1 MKVNLIKY
9 LKPYWFLALLSPLV
23 MAGEVVCDL
32 FLPKLMSKIVDYG
45 VLQKDMKVIL
55 TTGGIMLLVAVVGAL
70 AGMLSSVFAGIS
82 SQSFG
87 MDLRNDVFKKV
98 MSLSLEQT
106 DRFTTGSLVTRLT
119 NDVTAV
125 QNAVQ
130 MILRMVI
137 RAPVFFVGGTI
148 MALSLNV
155 NFGMVILCGLPFQV
169 LLIFFTLKKAAPLFK
184 KVQEKLDRVNS
195 VVQENVTGAR
205 MVKAYVREDY
215 EENRFG
221 TANDELV
228 ETNLKVQSLMAA
240 MMPIMMIIM
249 NAVVVA
255 VIYVGG
261 LEASVGN
268 MLPGDIMAGIT
279 YVTQILMSIMMV
291 SMIFQSLSRAKA
303 SADRIVEVLETDPA
317 VLTGKLLGENDGN
330 VSFENVSF
338 SYPNASGVP
347 VLKDISFEIKSG
359 ETVAIIGATG
369 SGKTSLVNLIARF
382 YDTTNGRVLVNG
394 IDVKEYDLT
403 ALRKKIGF
411 VLQKSETFSGTIADN
426 IRWGNPDATIEEV
439 QTAAKI
445 AQADEYI
452 QGFENGY
459 DTVIGEKGASLS
471 GGQKQR
477 LSIARAIVKKPEIL
491 IFDDS
496 TSALDFSTEAKLHKA
511 LREHLSD
518 TTVIMIAQR
527 VASIM
532 GADRIIVLDNNTVCA
547 IGTHKELL
555 ETSAV
560 YQDIY
565 NSQMKGG
572 EANG

>member
-1 MKVNLIKY
+1 MKVNLVKY
-9 LKPYWFLALLSPLV
+9 LKPYWLFAILSPLV
-23 MAGEVVCDL
+23 MAGEVLCDL
-32 FLPKLMSKIVDYG
+32 ALPDLMSTIVDDG
-45 VLQKDMKVIL
+45 VWGGSMKVIL
-55 TTGGIMLLVAVVGAL
+55 TTGALMLFIAFIGAC
-70 AGMLSSVFAGIS
+70 AGMLSSVFAGIA

-137 RAPVFFVGGTI
+137 RAPVFFIGGTI
-148 MALSLNV
+148 MALSLNT
-155 NFGMVILCGLPFQV
+155 NFGLVILCGLPFQV
-169 LLIFFTLKKAAPLFK
+169 LLIYFTLKKAAPLFK
-184 KVQEKLDRVNS
+184 KVQEKLDKVNS

-228 ETNLKVQSLMAA
+228 ETNLKVQRLMAT

-249 NAVVVA
+249 NVVVVS

-261 LEASVGN
+261 LETSAGN

-317 VLTGKLLGENDGN
+317 VLSGLLVGENDGS
-330 VSFENVSF
+330 VTFEDVSF

-347 VLKDISFEIKSG
+347 VLKNISFEIKSG
-359 ETVAIIGATG
+359 ETVAVIGATG
-369 SGKTSLVNLIARF
+369 SGKTSLVNLITRF
-382 YDTTNGRVLVNG
+382 YDVTGGKVLVNG
-394 IDVKEYDLT
+394 IDVKDYDLT
-403 ALRKKIGF
+403 TLRKKIGF

-511 LREHLSD
+511 LREHLAN

-532 GADRIIVLDNNTVCA
+532 GADRIIVLDNNTISA

-555 ETSAV
+555 ETSPV

-572 EANG
+572 EANV

>member
-1 MKVNLIKY
+1 MKVKLSKY
-9 LKPYWFLALLSPLV
+9 LKPYWLFAILSPLV
-23 MAGEVVCDL
+23 MAGEVLCDL
-32 FLPKLMSKIVDYG
+32 ALPDLMSTIVDDG
-45 VLQKDMKVIL
+45 VWGGSMKVIL
-55 TTGGIMLLVAVVGAL
+55 TTGAMMLLIAFIGAC
-70 AGMLSSVFAGIS
+70 AGMLSSVFAGIA

-137 RAPVFFVGGTI
+137 RAPVFFIGGTI
-148 MALSLNV
+148 MALSLNT
-155 NFGMVILCGLPFQV
+155 NFGLVILCGLPFQI

-184 KVQEKLDRVNS
+184 KVQEKLDKVNS

-228 ETNLKVQSLMAA
+228 ETNLKVQRLMAK

-249 NAVVVA
+249 NVVVVA

-261 LEASVGN
+261 NEVSLGN

-317 VLTGKLLGENDGN
+317 VLSGKLLGENDGT
-330 VSFENVSF
+330 VTFENVGF

-347 VLKDISFEIKSG
+347 VLKNINFSIKSG
-359 ETVAIIGATG
+359 ETVAVIGATG
-369 SGKTSLVNLIARF
+369 SGKTSLVNLVARF
-382 YDTTNGRVLVNG
+382 YDVTEGRVLVNG
-394 IDVKEYDLT
+394 IDVKDYDLT

-426 IRWGNPDATIEEV
+426 IRWGNHDATDDEV
-439 QTAAKI
+439 LTAAKI

-452 QGFENGY
+452 SGFENGY

-532 GADRIIVLDNNTVCA
+532 GADRIIVLDNNTISA

-555 ETSAV
+555 ETSPV
-560 YQDIY
+560 YKDIY

-572 EANG
+572 EANV

>member
-155 NFGMVILCGLPFQV
+155 NFGMVILCGLPFQI

-403 ALRKKIGF
+403 ALRNKIGF

>member
-1 MKVNLIKY
+1 MKVKLTKY
-9 LKPYWFLALLSPLV
+9 LKPYWLLALLSPLV
-23 MAGEVVCDL
+23 MAGEVLCDL
-32 FLPKLMSKIVDYG
+32 KLPDLMSTIVDDG
-45 VLQKDMKVIL
+45 VLQKDMSVIL
-55 TTGGIMLLVAVVGAL
+55 TTGAIMLLVAVIGAC
-70 AGMLSSVFAGIS
+70 AGMLSSVFAGIA

-106 DRFTTGSLVTRLT
+106 DKFTTGSLVTRLT
-119 NDVTAV
+119 NDVTTV

-155 NFGMVILCGLPFQV
+155 NFGIVILCGLPFQI
-169 LLIFFTLKKAAPLFK
+169 LLITFTLKKAAPLFK
-184 KVQEKLDRVNS
+184 KVQEKIDKINS

-215 EENRFG
+215 EEKRFG
-221 TANDELV
+221 NAHDELV
-228 ETNLKVQSLMAA
+228 ETNLKVHYVMAK

-249 NAVVVA
+249 NAVVIA

-268 MLPGDIMAGIT
+268 MFPGDIMAGIT

-303 SADRIVEVLETDPA
+303 SADRIVEVLETEPA
-317 VLTGKLLGENDGN
+317 VLSGRLLGNKSGD
-330 VSFENVSF
+330 VTFEKVSF
-338 SYPNASGVP
+338 SYPNSSGIP
-347 VLKDISFEIKSG
+347 VLKDVSFEIKSG

-369 SGKTSLVNLIARF
+369 SGKTSLVNLITRF
-382 YDTTNGRVLVNG
+382 YDVTDGRVLVNG
-394 IDVKEYDLT
+394 TDVREYDLT
-403 ALRKKIGF
+403 ALRQRIAF

-439 QTAAKI
+439 QAAARI

-511 LREHLSD
+511 LREYLDD
-518 TTVIMIAQR
+518 TTIIMIAQR

-532 GADRIIVLDNNTVCA
+532 GADRIIVLDNNTVSA

-555 ETSAV
+555 ETSPV

-572 EANG
+572 EVNG

>member
-1 MKVNLIKY
+1 MKVKLTKY
-9 LKPYWFLALLSPLV
+9 LKPYWFFALLSPLV
-23 MAGEVVCDL
+23 MACEVICDL
-32 FLPKLMSKIVDYG
+32 SLPNLMSTIVDEG
-45 VLQKDMKVIL
+45 VWEKDMTVIL
-55 TTGGIMLLVAVVGAL
+55 TTGGIMLLIAFLGAC
-70 AGMLSSVFAGIS
+70 AGMLSSVFAGIA

-155 NFGMVILCGLPFQV
+155 NFGIVLACGLPFQI
-169 LLIFFTLKKAAPLFK
+169 LLIYFTLKKAAPLFM
-184 KVQEKLDRVNS
+184 KVQAKIDRINS

-215 EENRFG
+215 EEKRFG
-221 TANDELV
+221 TAHDELV
-228 ETNLKVQSLMAA
+228 ETNLKVQYVMAK

-249 NAVVVA
+249 NVVVVA

-261 LEASVGN
+261 LQAQAQI
-268 MLPGDIMAGIT
+268 MRPGDIMAAIT

-303 SADRIVEVLETDPA
+303 SADRITEVLETEPA
-317 VLTGKLLGENDGN
+317 VLSGKLLGDKSGD
-330 VSFENVSF
+330 VTFENVSF

-347 VLKDISFEIKSG
+347 VLKDINFKVNAG

-382 YDTTNGRVLVNG
+382 YDTTSGTVKVG
-394 IDVKEYDLT
+394 GEDVRNYDLT
-403 ALRKKIGF
+403 ALRQKIGF

-426 IRWGNPDATIEEV
+426 IRWGNPDATQEEIE
-439 QTAAKI
+439 TAAKI

-452 QGFENGY
+452 SGFENGY
-459 DTVIGEKGASLS
+459 ETVIGEKGASLS

-511 LREHLSD
+511 LREHLDD
-518 TTVIMIAQR
+518 TTIVMIAQR

-532 GADRIIVLDNNTVCA
+532 GADRIIVLDNNTVSA

-555 ETSAV
+555 KTSPV

-572 EANG
+572 EERG

>member
-1 MKVNLIKY
+1 MKVNLMKY
-9 LKPYWFLALLSPLV
+9 LKPYWFFALLSPLV
-23 MAGEVVCDL
+23 MACEVLCDL
-32 FLPKLMSKIVDYG
+32 RLPDLMSTIVDDG
-45 VLQKDMKVIL
+45 VWEKDMKVIL
-55 TTGGIMLLVAVVGAL
+55 TTGAIMLLIAFLGAL
-70 AGMLSSVFAGIS
+70 AGMLSSVFAGIA

-155 NFGMVILCGLPFQV
+155 DFGLVILRGLPFQV

-221 TANDELV
+221 TANNELV
-228 ETNLKVQSLMAA
+228 ETNLKVQRLMAT

-249 NAVVVA
+249 NVVVVS

-268 MLPGDIMAGIT
+268 MRPGDIMAAIT

-317 VLTGKLLGENDGN
+317 VLSGKLLGENDGN
-330 VSFENVSF
+330 VTFENVSF

-347 VLKDISFEIKSG
+347 VLKDINFEIKSG
-359 ETVAIIGATG
+359 EMVAIIGATG
-369 SGKTSLVNLIARF
+369 SGKTSLVNLITRF
-382 YDTTNGRVLVNG
+382 YDVTGGKVSVNG
-394 IDVKEYDLT
+394 IDVKDYDLT

-426 IRWGNPDATIEEV
+426 IRWGNPDATLEEV
-439 QTAAKI
+439 ETAAKI

-532 GADRIIVLDNNTVCA
+532 GADRIIVLDNNTISA

-555 ETSAV
+555 ETSPV

-572 EANG
+572 EGRG

>member
-1 MKVNLIKY
+1 MKVKLSKY
-9 LKPYWFLALLSPLV
+9 LKPYWLFAVLSPLV
-23 MAGEVVCDL
+23 MAGEVLCDL
-32 FLPKLMSKIVDYG
+32 ALPDLMSTIVDDG
-45 VLQKDMKVIL
+45 VWGGSMKVIL
-55 TTGGIMLLVAVVGAL
+55 TTGGIMLLIAFIGAC
-70 AGMLSSVFAGIS
+70 AGMLSSVFAGIA

-137 RAPVFFVGGTI
+137 RAPVFFIGGTI
-148 MALSLNV
+148 MALSLNT
-155 NFGMVILCGLPFQV
+155 NFGLVILCGLPFQV
-169 LLIFFTLKKAAPLFK
+169 FLIFFTLKKAAPLFK

-228 ETNLKVQSLMAA
+228 ETNLKVQRLMAL

-249 NAVVVA
+249 NVVVVA

-261 LEASVGN
+261 LEASIGN

-317 VLTGKLLGENDGN
+317 VLSGKLFGENDGN
-330 VSFENVSF
+330 VTFENVSF

-369 SGKTSLVNLIARF
+369 SGKTSLVNLITRF
-382 YDTTNGRVLVNG
+382 YDVTDGKVLVNG

-403 ALRKKIGF
+403 ALRSKIGF

-426 IRWGNPDATIEEV
+426 IRWGNSDATDDEV

-477 LSIARAIVKKPEIL
+477 LSIARAIVKRPEIL

-532 GADRIIVLDNNTVCA
+532 GADRIIVLDNNTVSA
-547 IGTHKELL
+547 IGTHNELL
-555 ETSAV
+555 KTSPV

>member
-1 MKVNLIKY
+1 MKY
-9 LKPYWFLALLSPLV
+9 LKPYWFFALLSPLV
-23 MAGEVVCDL
+23 MACEVLCDL
-32 FLPKLMSKIVDYG
+32 RLPDLMSTIVDDG
-45 VLQKDMKVIL
+45 VWEKDMKVIL
-55 TTGGIMLLVAVVGAL
+55 TTGAIMLLIAFLGAL
-70 AGMLSSVFAGIS
+70 AGMLSSVFAGIA

-155 NFGMVILCGLPFQV
+155 DFGLVILRGLPFQV

-221 TANDELV
+221 TANNELV
-228 ETNLKVQSLMAA
+228 ETNLKVQRLMAT

-249 NAVVVA
+249 NVVVVS

-268 MLPGDIMAGIT
+268 MRPGDIMAAIT

-317 VLTGKLLGENDGN
+317 VLSGKLLGENDGN
-330 VSFENVSF
+330 VTFENVSF

-347 VLKDISFEIKSG
+347 VLKDINFEIKSG
-359 ETVAIIGATG
+359 EMVAIIGATG
-369 SGKTSLVNLIARF
+369 SGKTSLVNLITRF
-382 YDTTNGRVLVNG
+382 YDVTGGKVSVNG
-394 IDVKEYDLT
+394 IDVKDYDLT

-426 IRWGNPDATIEEV
+426 IRWGNPDATLEEV
-439 QTAAKI
+439 ETAAKI

-532 GADRIIVLDNNTVCA
+532 GADRIIVLDNNTISA

-555 ETSAV
+555 ETSPV

-572 EANG
+572 EGRG

>member
-1 MKVNLIKY
+1 
-9 LKPYWFLALLSPLV
+9 
-23 MAGEVVCDL
+23 
-32 FLPKLMSKIVDYG
+32 
-45 VLQKDMKVIL
+45 
-55 TTGGIMLLVAVVGAL
+55 
-70 AGMLSSVFAGIS
+70 
-82 SQSFG
+82 
-87 MDLRNDVFKKV
+87 
-98 MSLSLEQT
+98 
-106 DRFTTGSLVTRLT
+106 
-119 NDVTAV
+119 
-125 QNAVQ
+125 
-130 MILRMVI
+130 
-137 RAPVFFVGGTI
+137 
-148 MALSLNV
+148 
-155 NFGMVILCGLPFQV
+155 
-169 LLIFFTLKKAAPLFK
+169 LKKAAPLFK
-184 KVQEKLDRVNS
+184 KVQEKIDKINS

-215 EENRFG
+215 EEKRFG
-221 TANDELV
+221 NAHDELV
-228 ETNLKVQSLMAA
+228 ETNLKVHYVMAK

-249 NAVVVA
+249 NAVVIA

-268 MLPGDIMAGIT
+268 MFPGDIMAGIT

-303 SADRIVEVLETDPA
+303 SADRIVEVLETEPA
-317 VLTGKLLGENDGN
+317 VLSGRLLGNKSGD
-330 VSFENVSF
+330 VTFEKVSF
-338 SYPNASGVP
+338 SYPNSSGIP
-347 VLKDISFEIKSG
+347 VLKNVSFEIKSG

-369 SGKTSLVNLIARF
+369 SGKTSLVNLITRF
-382 YDTTNGRVLVNG
+382 YDVTDGRVLVNG
-394 IDVKEYDLT
+394 TDVREYDLT
-403 ALRKKIGF
+403 ALRQRIAF

-439 QTAAKI
+439 QAAARI

-459 DTVIGEKGASLS
+459 DTVIGEKGATLS

-511 LREHLSD
+511 LREYLDD
-518 TTVIMIAQR
+518 TTIIMIAQR

-532 GADRIIVLDNNTVCA
+532 GADRIIVLDNNTISA

-555 ETSAV
+555 ETSPV

-572 EANG
+572 EVNG

>member
-403 ALRKKIGF
+403 ALRNKIGF

>member
-9 LKPYWFLALLSPLV
+9 LKPYWLFAILSPLV
-23 MAGEVVCDL
+23 MAGEVLCDL
-32 FLPKLMSKIVDYG
+32 ALPDLMSTIVDDG
-45 VLQKDMKVIL
+45 VWGGSMKVIL
-55 TTGGIMLLVAVVGAL
+55 TTGALMLFIAFIGAC
-70 AGMLSSVFAGIS
+70 AGMLSSVFAGIA

-137 RAPVFFVGGTI
+137 RAPVFFIGGTI
-148 MALSLNV
+148 MALSLNT
-155 NFGMVILCGLPFQV
+155 NFGLVILCGLPFQV

-228 ETNLKVQSLMAA
+228 ETNLKVQRLMAT

-249 NAVVVA
+249 NVVVVS

-261 LEASVGN
+261 LETSAGN

-317 VLTGKLLGENDGN
+317 VLSGLLIGENDGS
-330 VSFENVSF
+330 VTFEDVSF

-347 VLKDISFEIKSG
+347 VLKNISFEIKSG
-359 ETVAIIGATG
+359 ETVAVIGATG
-369 SGKTSLVNLIARF
+369 SGKTSLVNLITRF
-382 YDTTNGRVLVNG
+382 YDVTGGKVLVNG
-394 IDVKEYDLT
+394 IDVKDYDLT
-403 ALRKKIGF
+403 TLRKKIGF

-511 LREHLSD
+511 LREHLAN

-532 GADRIIVLDNNTVCA
+532 GADRIIVLDNNTISA

-555 ETSAV
+555 ETSPV

-572 EANG
+572 EANV